1 MRDILMLDQVSKK
14 YGEGETAVTA
24 LNQVSLRVGKGEF
37 VAVIGPSGSG
47 KSTFL
52 SIAGALLTP
61 TSGSVVIGG
70 TDVTA
75 ISPGKLNRVRLEH
88 VGFVFQSSNLVPY
101 LTVIDQLRLVAKLAH
116 CNDQIANDRAV
127 QLLKEVE
134 MVHRMHHYPDKLSGG
149 ERQRVAIARALM
161 NDADLILADEP
172 TASLDSKRGRAVVE
186 MMAAE
191 VKSRQKAAV
200 MVTHDERVL
209 DLCDRIV
216 TIKDGSL
223 FTENAEPTN
232 ESENQQV
239 MKTLTASHC

>member
-1 MRDILMLDQVSKK
+1 MTDILVMDQVCKS
-14 YGEGETAVTA
+14 YGEGDTVVTA

-37 VAVIGPSGSG
+37 VAVVGPSGSG

-61 TSGSVVIGG
+61 TSGRVMIGG

-75 ISPGKLNRVRLEH
+75 VSPGKLNRVRLEH
-88 VGFVFQSSNLVPY
+88 IGFVFQSSNLVPY
-101 LTVIDQLRLVAKLAH
+101 LTVIDQLRLVAKLAK
-116 CNDQIANDRAV
+116 CSDQIANDRAV
-127 QLLKEVE
+127 ELLKEVD

-149 ERQRVAIARALM
+149 ERQRVAIARAMM
-161 NDADLILADEP
+161 NDANLILADEP

-186 MMAAE
+186 MLAAE

-216 TIKDGSL
+216 TIKDGVLISGDGEHSHN
-223 FTENAEPTN
+223 TVNQTDRMTAPTR
-232 ESENQQV
+232 
-239 MKTLTASHC
+239 